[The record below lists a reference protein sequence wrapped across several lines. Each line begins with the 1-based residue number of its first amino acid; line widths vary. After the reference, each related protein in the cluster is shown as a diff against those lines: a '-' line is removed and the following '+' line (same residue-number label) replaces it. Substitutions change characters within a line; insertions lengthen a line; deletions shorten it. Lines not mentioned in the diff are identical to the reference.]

1 MARSQPKPPP
11 THYQI
16 LQVHPA
22 APLELITAAYWRLVS
37 QVHTAGRSDKAAEI
51 AVYHLTCSY
60 QVLANHQSRL
70 EYDTSVGIEV
80 RPGAP
85 PLPAHPR
92 TSWLSSLL
100 STPPPAEAGDTDVDY
115 YELLRLDPLANPG
128 IVAAAYHVMQNHY
141 FRLVE
146 KAGVSRELVDLLAE
160 SYEVI
165 SDARRRKEYDRSRKA
180 RRRALARAVKLA
192 MQVERN
198 GASAN
203 GRDDTTAGP
212 ADRAVNPSEGSP
224 GAVKRSKA
232 TSRRRSASSGGQR
245 ATIRPDA
252 PPGTHSDPEPASI
265 KVARSL
271 ALGSATVLRLGGK
284 QSYRLARKT
293 SQLLRNVLV
302 DDDEEVPVSVIDLT
316 PMEEEALLERL
327 SSFPDAALPS
337 ETKPKAYGSGALAH
351 LSIVE
356 GPGFGTTFDVD
367 AVPCTLGEDDA
378 CDITLPGLA
387 LQQARLLHR
396 DGQFVLFSLTDE
408 PRTSIHGDSVAWAV
422 LEDGDS
428 FAVGPYLLKFESPS
442 LTAAAH

>member
-1 MARSQPKPPP
+1 MARSQVKPPP

-70 EYDTSVGIEV
+70 EYDSSLGIEV

-85 PLPAHPR
+85 SIPAHPR
-92 TSWLSSLL
+92 TSWLSSML
-100 STPPPAEAGDTDVDY
+100 SSKPPVEAEEADVDY

-128 IVAAAYHVMQNHY
+128 IVAAAYLVMQNHY

-165 SDARRRKEYDRSRKA
+165 ADARRRKEYDRSRKA
-180 RRRALARAVKLA
+180 RRRALARAGAQATQL
-192 MQVERN
+192 ERN

-203 GRDDTTAGP
+203 GRHGTPGKP
-212 ADRAVNPSEGSP
+212 ADASVDSREGSP
-224 GAVKRSKA
+224 GPVKRPKR
-232 TSRRRSASSGGQR
+232 TVRRGSTANGQSVTVRSNALP
-245 ATIRPDA
+245 AEA
-252 PPGTHSDPEPASI
+252 PSDPEPASI
-265 KVARSL
+265 KIARSL
-271 ALGSATVLRLGGK
+271 ALGSATAIRFGGK
-284 QSYRLARKT
+284 HSINLARKA
-293 SQLLRNVLV
+293 SQMLRNVLV
-302 DDDEEVPVSVIDLT
+302 DDDDEVPVAVIDLT
-316 PMEEEALLERL
+316 PQEEEALLERL
-327 SSFPDAALPS
+327 SSFPEAALPS
-337 ETKPKAYGSGALAH
+337 ETQPKASQFGALAH

-367 AVPCTLGEDDA
+367 AVPCTLGEDDG

-408 PRTSIHGDSVAWAV
+408 PKTSIHGDSVAWAV

-428 FAVGPYLLKFESPS
+428 FEVGPYLLKFESPS
-442 LTAAAH
+442 LAAAAP